1 MPRTILPSIL
11 LFLVLGLACAAQEHL
26 PDYSAKEI
34 GARQIAQREA
44 QAEKHGPP
52 ASLFG
57 APLVMLEK
65 DLVRAEKMH
74 NLQFIDEVLAP
85 EFLEIAGNGRLYT
98 KAEIMEVVKDI
109 QIDDYALDGFRVL
122 NVRDDLGIVTYEAA
136 VRASYKGQSFP
147 ARNSLSSVWRRQKGR
162 WQMVFHT
169 STPIPQ
175 QAAVEAPPDA
185 VERERRLLDAEL
197 RHNVEAIL
205 AFLADDFREIGP
217 DGGLYTKADIPR
229 LLADVRIDELT
240 AHDMTATAL
249 GSGGVLV
256 TYRVEGKGAFKGKPV
271 PIHMGVSSVWQERG
285 GRWLLVFHQGT
296 VIQAEAAPGARP

>member
-1 MPRTILPSIL
+1 MRQMP
-11 LFLVLGLACAAQEHL
+11 LVLTAFLTVPILCATQEHL
-26 PDYSAKEI
+26 PEYSAKEI
-34 GARQIAQREA
+34 GGRVIAQREA
-44 QAEKHGPP
+44 QEEKHGPP
-52 ASLFG
+52 ATLFG

-74 NLQFIDEVLAP
+74 NLSFIDEVLAP
-85 EFLEIAGNGRLYT
+85 DFVEVAGNGRLYT
-98 KAEIMEVVKDI
+98 RAEIMEIVKDI
-109 QIDDYALDGFRVL
+109 QIDDYALDNFRVL
-122 NVRDDLGIVTYEAA
+122 NVRDEAGIVVYEAA
-136 VRASYKGQSFP
+136 VRGSYKGQPFP
-147 ARNSLSSVWRRQKGR
+147 ARNLLSSTWRRQKGR

-175 QAAVEAPPDA
+175 AQAAAEAPPDA

-197 RHNVEAIL
+197 RHNVDAIL
-205 AFLADDFREIGP
+205 GFLADDFREIGP

-229 LLADVRIDELT
+229 VLADVRIDELT

-249 GSGGVLV
+249 GAGSVLV
-256 TYRVEGKGAFKGKPV
+256 TYRVEGKGSFQGKPA
-271 PIHMGVSSVWQERG
+271 PIHLGVSSVWQERA